1 MDKVSQWYLLEMA
14 MTLRLNPETD
24 SLLNEVAEDL
34 GISKQQALAIAV
46 NEFIEKR
53 HQKLVIKRVVA
64 EVLERDRVLLDRL
77 ADA

>member
-1 MDKVSQWYLLEMA
+1 VDKVSQWYLLEMA

>member
-1 MDKVSQWYLLEMA
+1 
-14 MTLRLNPETD
+14 MTLRLNPDTD

-34 GISKQQALAIAV
+34 GISKQQAIAIAV

>member
-1 MDKVSQWYLLEMA
+1 